1 MGGALKGDSPSR
13 GGGAAPTPTPRP
25 RPPLPPSARPRL
37 PTQNASRCCRPV
49 ADNLIGTF
57 VMSKCKNTLF
67 LLPSFSP
74 PPAHSPSCP
83 WNSQKSGPRA
93 RPQLRPSCLPP
104 AYPPFP
110 PPPRPGMESRTLG
123 SRPGSYIYKR
133 WPWQSHLSSPISCHH
148 LGAPGTRL
156 PHREQVNDSGLT
168 EASSCRGGRG
178 R

>member
-104 AYPPFP
+104 AYPLFP
-110 PPPRPGMESRTLG
+110 PPHPGQGWRAEPWGPVQAPTFTNGGLG
-123 SRPGSYIYKR
+123 RVT
-133 WPWQSHLSSPISCHH
+133 SPLPSPVIIWEH
-148 LGAPGTRL
+148 LGPAC
-156 PHREQVNDSGLT
+156 LT
-168 EASSCRGGRG
+168 GNK
-178 R
+178 